1 MKRKF
6 TIDLYSD
13 TNRISFP
20 FKIEY
25 NAPDIDELLYKI
37 YCIVSTEIAK
47 EITIQPKNNGWVTAK
62 EKFFDCFEVYLNEEL
77 DNGDIIPI
85 YSSSDEEVKRLLID
99 FDSTFINYDLAKASK
114 MYLNELIEY
123 IVMKVKNNVKLNKNQ
138 IEIHY
143 IDIECPKWFESGISY
158 QDIKFTPFGTYN
170 PQNFTTD
177 ICFIINSIIDKGGP
191 CVTYWIVFSDF
202 DFTTSIYETKYE
214 FHTYITQTLNNTYG
228 AGNTAI
234 GPYINLSNNITFN
247 TAPLPQVYCDPTAVK
262 EINSFP
268 SYVGGLYKPLIIPVD
283 DEVIISDEDIKSIEE
298 SAKQVLKQIDE
309 ENENE

>member
-1 MKRKF
+1 MRRKF

-13 TNRISFP
+13 TNSISFP

-47 EITIQPKNNGWVTAK
+47 EMTIKPQNGWVTGK

-99 FDSTFINYDLAKASK
+99 FDSMFINYDLAKASK

-138 IEIHY
+138 IQLHY

-158 QDIKFTPFGTYN
+158 QDINFTPFGA
-170 PQNFTTD
+170 QNYKKLQTE
-177 ICFIINSIIDKGGP
+177 ICFRIDTTIHRSGGLL
-191 CVTYWIVFSDF
+191 VTYWIVFNDF
-202 DFTTSIYETKYE
+202 DFTTSIYETKHE
-214 FHTYITQTLNNTYG
+214 FSTYINQTLNTNVKNATKVPYTNPSNTK
-228 AGNTAI
+228 I
-234 GPYINLSNNITFN
+234 FN
-247 TAPLPQVYCDPTAVK
+247 TASLPQVYVPGTIQ

-268 SYVGGLYKPLIIPVD
+268 QYCGGLHKALIIPMD
-283 DEVIISDEDIKSIEE
+283 DEVIISDEDVKSIEE
-298 SAKQVLKQIDE
+298 SAKHILKQIDE

>member
-25 NAPDIDELLYKI
+25 NTPDIDELLYKI

-47 EITIQPKNNGWVTAK
+47 EITIQPKNNGWITSK

-85 YSSSDEEVKRLLID
+85 YASSDEEVKRLLID
-99 FDSTFINYDLAKASK
+99 FDSMFITYDLAKASK

-143 IDIECPKWFESGISY
+143 VDIECPKWFESGISY

-170 PQNFTTD
+170 AQNFTTD
-177 ICFIINSIIDKGGP
+177 ICFIIKSIIDKAGQCG
-191 CVTYWIVFSDF
+191 TYWIMFSDF

-214 FHTYITQTLNNTYG
+214 FHTYIKQTLNSCYG
-228 AGNTAI
+228 ANANA
-234 GPYINLSNNITFN
+234 GPYINLSNNTIFN
-247 TAPLPQVYCDPTAVK
+247 TAPLPQVYYDPTAVK

-268 SYVGGLYKPLIIPVD
+268 SYIGGLHKPLIMPVD
-283 DEVIISDEDIKSIEE
+283 DEFIISDEDIKSIEE

>member
-1 MKRKF
+1 MRRKF

-13 TNRISFP
+13 TNSISFP

-25 NAPDIDELLYKI
+25 NAPDINELLYKI

-47 EITIQPKNNGWVTAK
+47 EITIKPQNGWVTGK

-99 FDSTFINYDLAKASK
+99 FDSMFINYDLAKVSK
-114 MYLNELIEY
+114 MYLNELIGC
-123 IVMKVKNNVKLNKNQ
+123 IVMKVKNNVKLHKNQ
-138 IEIHY
+138 IKIHY
-143 IDIECPKWFESGISY
+143 ISIECPKWFESGISY
-158 QDIKFTPFGTYN
+158 QDINFTPFGI
-170 PQNFTTD
+170 QNYEKLQTE
-177 ICFIINSIIDKGGP
+177 ICFRVDTTIHTRNDL
-191 CVTYWIVFSDF
+191 CVTYWIAFSDF
-202 DFTTSIYETKYE
+202 DFITSIYKTKRE
-214 FHTYITQTLNNTYG
+214 FSTYINQTHNTNVR
-228 AGNTAI
+228 NTAKVTYTHSLNTKI
-234 GPYINLSNNITFN
+234 FN
-247 TAPLPQVYCDPTAVK
+247 TAPLPQVYVPGTIP

-268 SYVGGLYKPLIIPVD
+268 SYCGGLHKPLIIPVD
-283 DEVIISDEDIKSIEE
+283 DEVIVSDEDVKSIEE